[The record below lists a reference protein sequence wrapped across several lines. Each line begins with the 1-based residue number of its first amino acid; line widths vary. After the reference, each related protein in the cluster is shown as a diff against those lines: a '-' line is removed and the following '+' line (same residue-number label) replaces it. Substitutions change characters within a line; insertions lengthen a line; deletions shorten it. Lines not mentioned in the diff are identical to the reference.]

1 MADSVQNKKSQQT
14 YLRQINQEKAERRR
28 EIMTNQKDDIK
39 SVRDYYADQSKQ
51 LESESAA
58 AISHINEESRQLA
71 AAHREQR
78 AEQAQAEAQ
87 QKRSDQQASA
97 AARAT
102 SSAQSA
108 PTPENIDKK
117 KTPTAV
123 KLP

>member
-1 MADSVQNKKSQQT
+1 MADSVQNKKTQQT

-39 SVRDYYADQSKQ
+39 SVRDYYAGQAKQ

-71 AAHREQR
+71 AAHRQQR

-87 QKRSDQQASA
+87 QKRADQQASA
-97 AARAT
+97 SARAT
-102 SSAQSA
+102 SSTQA
-108 PTPENIDKK
+108 PSPENLDKK

>member
-1 MADSVQNKKSQQT
+1 MADSVQNKKTQQT

-39 SVRDYYADQSKQ
+39 SVRDYYVDQTKQ

-71 AAHREQR
+71 AAHRQQR

-108 PTPENIDKK
+108 PTSENIDKK